1 MIIFYEHF
9 IFNHHDSTSILGAG
23 RPCSTTIMPPLG
35 VTQFGIVDTLICQ
48 TVQEENRGNILD
60 LIVYWIMLNSAP
72 VHLLSIQKIE
82 IKHKVNIDKNNFLH
96 FQYIEYT
103 NLKT

>member
-1 MIIFYEHF
+1 V
-9 IFNHHDSTSILGAG
+9 G

-82 IKHKVNIDKNNFLH
+82 INIKLILIKITFYTFNALNIRIGRHNFLIYM
-96 FQYIEYT
+96 FY
-103 NLKT
+103 